1 MDEMHRRITCIIFK
15 LAKLGHDLVSLYKL
29 ADMDFTFTGVV
40 DQAVAENKLK
50 QNLDAFKESSNLNSE
65 KILYNN
71 LWF

>member
-1 MDEMHRRITCIIFK
+1 MNIFK

-50 QNLDAFKESSNLNSE
+50 KNLDAFKESSNE
-65 KILYNN
+65 T
-71 LWF
+71 

>member
-1 MDEMHRRITCIIFK
+1 
-15 LAKLGHDLVSLYKL
+15 
-29 ADMDFTFTGVV
+29 MDFTFTGVV

>member
-65 KILYNN
+65 NNLDHN

>member
-1 MDEMHRRITCIIFK
+1 MHRRITCIIFK

-50 QNLDAFKESSNLNSE
+50 HNLDAFKESSNLNSE
-65 KILYNN
+65 KNLYNN

>member
-1 MDEMHRRITCIIFK
+1 LFVTVHGQIITYIIFK

-50 QNLDAFKESSNLNSE
+50 QNLDAFKESSNG
-65 KILYNN
+65 I
-71 LWF
+71 

>member
-1 MDEMHRRITCIIFK
+1 
-15 LAKLGHDLVSLYKL
+15 LVSLYKL

-65 KILYNN
+65 KNLDHN